1 MAILAFNSNQAR
13 ATAEAQEA
21 LAQAA
26 QRDAEKASADL
37 KSTLEEVFG
46 LLLSGVSSSEE
57 LASNTLLTIADPMPT
72 SQALLLHSL

>member
-1 MAILAFNSNQAR
+1 MVRQQHPIGDEEPLSSGR
-13 ATAEAQEA
+13 VC
-21 LAQAA
+21 AQA
-26 QRDAEKASADL
+26 DAEKASADL